1 MLVTTTKYWR
11 TTKLEKPDD
20 WERFVSTLIDSA
32 TLMQMP
38 NALLAP
44 TASIMGGDRKYAKSE
59 NGKEMPKL
67 ESTKELKGDAYL
79 KAVVESPVLPNL
91 LPRVGGMSKVADPDA
106 VLKISA
112 AEWEKYYANLP
123 REELEKRRN
132 LYCHIGLVLGDNYL
146 QFKSGL
152 RDPALLI
159 CKLRKQIEGPTLVR
173 LLKLKRKLDRETLAD
188 YGGNV
193 ESYAASIERTA
204 AKLNSL
210 GKRVD
215 DQDKWLALLSGM
227 PDDGIYEVIIT
238 MMINEKKTTF
248 REAVVKLSAHEARKK
263 DSDEQLAALKS
274 YAPRS
279 GRGKNGRRGDRD
291 NRRRNDDGKKGN
303 DPKPATTRAYG
314 HREFVRWTITSWFST
329 VVALG
334 RCVTMSRCSPIFRL
348 NPKAG
353 EY

>member
-112 AEWEKYYANLP
+112 AEWDEYYANLP
-123 REELEKRRN
+123 RTEVEKRRN

-159 CKLRKQIEGPTLVR
+159 CILRKQIEGPTLVR
-173 LLKLKRKLDRETLAD
+173 LLRLKRKLDRETLAD

-215 DQDKWLALLSGM
+215 DQDKWLALLSSER
-227 PDDGIYEVIIT
+227 PW
-238 MMINEKKTTF
+238 
-248 REAVVKLSAHEARKK
+248 LSYPLTKPARKI
-263 DSDEQLAALKS
+263 L
-274 YAPRS
+274 
-279 GRGKNGRRGDRD
+279 
-291 NRRRNDDGKKGN
+291 
-303 DPKPATTRAYG
+303 
-314 HREFVRWTITSWFST
+314 
-329 VVALG
+329 
-334 RCVTMSRCSPIFRL
+334 MSS
-348 NPKAG
+348 
-353 EY
+353 